1 MPYSAVLL
9 GMFWLQTPAGE
20 LTLPPPKP
28 VQLSLLDFIIMG
40 GWAMVILIVMAAIGL
55 YIFLE
60 RYLLV
65 VKYDKDPR
73 DFMEQ
78 VKAAIRQGDVR
89 RAEALCTASSTPF
102 ARMVGKG
109 ISRLGSPL
117 PDITAAVQNQGNLEI
132 LQLEKNIPYL
142 ATIAAL
148 APMVGFLGTVT
159 GLIQAFMKIS
169 QLQGNVNPAALADG
183 IYEAMITTAAG
194 LIVAIPIQFAYNV
207 LVNRIQSFILKMEA
221 ASTAFLDVLQEP
233 VR

>member
-1 MPYSAVLL
+1 
-9 GMFWLQTPAGE
+9 MFWLQTPAGE
-20 LTLPPPKP
+20 VSLPPPKP
-28 VQLSLLDFIIMG
+28 VELTLLDFIIMG
-40 GWAMVILIVMAAIGL
+40 GWAMVVLIVMAAIGL

-60 RYLLV
+60 RYLLIA
-65 VKYDKDPR
+65 KYDKDPR

-89 RAEALCTASSTPF
+89 RAEALCTASQTPF
-102 ARMVGKG
+102 ARMLSKG

-148 APMVGFLGTVT
+148 SPMVGFLGTVT

-194 LIVAIPIQFAYNV
+194 LIVAIPLQFAYNM
-207 LVNRIQSFILKMEA
+207 LVNRIQGFILKMEA
-221 ASTAFLDVLQEP
+221 ASTAFIDVLQEP

>member
-1 MPYSAVLL
+1 MV
-9 GMFWLQTPAGE
+9 WLQTPAAPVN
-20 LTLPPPKP
+20 LPAPKP
-28 VQLSLLDFIIMG
+28 VELTLLDFILMG
-40 GWAMVILIVMAAIGL
+40 GWAMFILIALAGIGL

-65 VKYDKDPR
+65 AKYDKDPR
-73 DFMEQ
+73 EFMEQ
-78 VKAAIRQGDVR
+78 VKAAIRQGDIR
-89 RAEALCTASSTPF
+89 RAEAICAASQTPF

-109 ISRLGSPL
+109 VSRLGSPL

-142 ATIAAL
+142 ATIAGL
-148 APMVGFLGTVT
+148 SPMVGFLGTVT

-194 LIVAIPIQFAYNV
+194 LIVAIPMQFAYNV

>member
-1 MPYSAVLL
+1 MV
-9 GMFWLQTPAGE
+9 WLQTLPETPSPTPAQPVE
-20 LTLPPPKP
+20 LT
-28 VQLSLLDFIIMG
+28 LLDFILMG
-40 GWAMVILIVMAAIGL
+40 GWSMAVLIILFAIGV

-60 RYLLV
+60 RFLLIA
-65 VKYDKDPR
+65 KYDKDPAT
-73 DFMEQ
+73 FMEQ
-78 VKAAIRQGDVR
+78 VKNAIRKGDVQ
-89 RAEALCTASSTPF
+89 RAEALCAANPTPF

-117 PDITAAVQNQGNLEI
+117 PDIAAAVQNQGNLEI

-148 APMVGFLGTVT
+148 SPMVGFLGTVT
-159 GLIQAFMKIS
+159 GLIQAFMKIA

-194 LIVAIPIQFAYNV
+194 LIVAIPMQFAYNF
-207 LVNRIQSFILKMEA
+207 LVNRIQSFILKMEG

>member
-1 MPYSAVLL
+1 ML
-9 GMFWLQTPAGE
+9 WLQTPAGE
-20 LTLPPPKP
+20 VSLPPPKP
-28 VQLSLLDFIIMG
+28 VQITLLDFILMG
-40 GWAMVILIVMAAIGL
+40 GWAMALLILLAAIGL

-65 VKYDKDPR
+65 AKYDKDPSS
-73 DFMEQ
+73 FMEQ
-78 VKAAIRQGDVR
+78 VKNAIRQGDVR
-89 RAEALCTASSTPF
+89 RAEALCAATPTPF

-117 PDITAAVQNQGNLEI
+117 PDISAAVQNQGNLEI
-132 LQLEKNIPYL
+132 LQLEKNVPYL

-148 APMVGFLGTVT
+148 SPMVGFLGTVT
-159 GLIQAFMKIS
+159 GMIQAFMKIA

-194 LIVAIPIQFAYNV
+194 LIVAIPMHFAYNL
-207 LVNRIQSFILKMEA
+207 LVNRIQGFILKMEA

>member
-1 MPYSAVLL
+1 ML
-9 GMFWLQTPAGE
+9 WLQTPAGE
-20 LTLPPPKP
+20 VSLPPPKP
-28 VQLSLLDFIIMG
+28 VELTLLDFILMG
-40 GWAMVILIVMAAIGL
+40 GWAMAILIVLAGVGL

-65 VKYDKDPR
+65 AKYDRDPR
-73 DFMEQ
+73 EFMEQ
-78 VKAAIRQGDVR
+78 VKAAIRQGDIR
-89 RAEALCTASSTPF
+89 KAEALCAASSTPF

-117 PDITAAVQNQGNLEI
+117 PDITAAIQNQGNLEI

-148 APMVGFLGTVT
+148 SPMVGFLGTVT

-194 LIVAIPIQFAYNV
+194 LIVAIPMQFAYNV

-233 VR
+233 IR

>member
-1 MPYSAVLL
+1 MV
-9 GMFWLQTPAGE
+9 WLQTSIGE
-20 LTLPPPKP
+20 GTLPSPKP
-28 VQLSLLDFIIMG
+28 VELTLLDFILMG
-40 GWAMVILIVMAAIGL
+40 GWAMVILILLAAIGL

-65 VKYDKDPR
+65 AKYDRDPHH
-73 DFMEQ
+73 FMEQ

-89 RAEALCTASSTPF
+89 RAEALCVATQTPF

-117 PDITAAVQNQGNLEI
+117 PDIMAAVQNQGNLEI
-132 LQLEKNIPYL
+132 LQLEKNVPYL

-148 APMVGFLGTVT
+148 SPMVGFLGTVT

-194 LIVAIPIQFAYNV
+194 LIVAIPMQFAYNL
-207 LVNRIQSFILKMEA
+207 LVNRIQSFILKMEG
-221 ASTAFLDVLQEP
+221 ASTDFLDVLQEP
-233 VR
+233 VK

>member
-1 MPYSAVLL
+1 MLGSSVFL
-9 GMFWLQTPAGE
+9 GMFWLQTPVGE
-20 LTLPPPKP
+20 LTVSPPKP
-28 VQLSLLDFIIMG
+28 VQLSLLDFIVMG

-89 RAEALCTASSTPF
+89 RAEALCAASPTPF

-194 LIVAIPIQFAYNV
+194 LIVAIPMQFAYNV

-233 VR
+233 IR

>member
-1 MPYSAVLL
+1 ML
-9 GMFWLQTPAGE
+9 WLQTPAGE
-20 LTLPPPKP
+20 VSLATPKP
-28 VQLSLLDFIIMG
+28 VELTLLDFLFMG
-40 GWAMVILIVMAAIGL
+40 GWSMVILVALAAVGL

-60 RYLLV
+60 RYLLIA
-65 VKYDKDPR
+65 KYDKDPTP
-73 DFMEQ
+73 FMEQ

-89 RAEALCTASSTPF
+89 RAEALCVATPTPF

-148 APMVGFLGTVT
+148 SPMVGFLGTVT
-159 GLIQAFMKIS
+159 GMIQAFMKIA
-169 QLQGNVNPAALADG
+169 QLQGNVNPSALADG

-194 LIVAIPIQFAYNV
+194 LIVAIPMHFAYNI
-207 LVNRIQSFILKMEA
+207 LVNRVQSFILKMEV
-221 ASTAFLDVLQEP
+221 ASMSFLDVLQEP

>member
-1 MPYSAVLL
+1 MS
-9 GMFWLQTPAGE
+9 
-20 LTLPPPKP
+20 PPKP
-28 VQLSLLDFIIMG
+28 VQLSLLDFIVMG

-89 RAEALCTASSTPF
+89 RAEALCAASPTPF

-194 LIVAIPIQFAYNV
+194 LIVAIPMQFAYNV

-233 VR
+233 IR